1 MIKKVNAIEV
11 KTIFLGE
18 AGVGKT
24 SLIKAAIDE
33 KFDAN
38 EKTTGTS
45 SFIEKSIKIDKNY
58 WPRKI

>member
-18 AGVGKT
+18 SGVGKT
-24 SLIKAAIDE
+24 SLIKAVIDE

-38 EKTTGTS
+38 EKTTVHLLLL
-45 SFIEKSIKIDKNY
+45 KNLL
-58 WPRKI
+58 R